1 MDLGVRIGIESI
13 LALIFMLI
21 LTYLFFKAVR
31 EKKIF
36 ISLVCVLLI
45 VLFIHSSYHRYQ
57 TLISLSIF
65 EADQVEITS
74 LNEDEIIEV
83 DAGVLLEGITGHISY
98 GKINKDFSL
107 DYKIDFQKE
116 GKVLVTAYVKTITKD
131 EVVEYNHVFRVLNE
145 KYAIM
150 KIGNRYYSLKQDFY
164 DNLENI
170 IQGH

>member
-1 MDLGVRIGIESI
+1 MDLGVRIGIETI

-21 LTYLFFKAVR
+21 LTYLSFKAFK

-36 ISLVCVLLI
+36 ISLACVLI
-45 VLFIHSSYHRYQ
+45 MVFIIHSSYDRYH
-57 TLISLSIF
+57 TLTSLRIF

-74 LNEDEIIEV
+74 LIRDEIIKV
-83 DAGVLLEGITGHISY
+83 DAGVLLEGITGHITY

-107 DYKIDFQKE
+107 DYKINFQKE

-131 EVVEYNHVFRVLNE
+131 EVAESEHVLRVLNE

-150 KIGNRYYSLKQDFY
+150 KIGNRYYSLQQDFY
-164 DNLENI
+164 DNLESI
-170 IQGH
+170 TQTH